1 MDHEF
6 AGRVRERNRQ
16 DGFSLLE
23 VVVALAML
31 ALIAIPAV
39 GLATMA
45 VSGSKDQMTAG
56 KASELKGRID
66 TALRPDSSIDVM
78 ADSYDVS
85 GTGQVFWGSR
95 DLMYIEADGS
105 ETKNKND
112 RYYKVVLREP
122 NGYSYSDGNAFRLF
136 VYEVTWPE
144 NTQETKRNQLF
155 FPAVFRK

>member
-1 MDHEF
+1 MDQEIPDSP
-6 AGRVRERNRQ
+6 RERTRHH
-16 DGFSLLE
+16 GFSLLE

-45 VSGSKDQMTAG
+45 VSESKDQMTAG
-56 KASELKGRID
+56 QASELKGRID

-78 ADSYDVS
+78 AESYDVS
-85 GTGQVFWGSR
+85 GAGKVFWGSQ
-95 DLMYIEADGS
+95 DLLYIEAAGS
-105 ETKNKND
+105 LTADKND
-112 RYYKVVLREP
+112 QYYKVVLRQPE
-122 NGYSYSDGNAFRLF
+122 GYSYSDENAFRVF

-144 NTQETKRNQLF
+144 NTLESKRNQLF

>member
-1 MDHEF
+1 MVL
-6 AGRVRERNRQ
+6 ATTGCCRTRKRRRA
-16 DGFSLLE
+16 FSLLE

-56 KASELKGRID
+56 QASELKGRID
-66 TALRPDSSIDVM
+66 TALRAHASIDVM
-78 ADSYDVS
+78 ADTYDVS
-85 GTGQVFWGSR
+85 GAGQVFWGSR
-95 DLMYIEADGS
+95 DLMYIEAQDS
-105 ETKNKND
+105 ETEAND
-112 RYYKVVLREP
+112 KYYKVVLREP
-122 NGYSYSDGNAFRLF
+122 GGYSYSDGDACRVF